1 MPPPPED
8 ESPLEERAAAHEKDS
23 RGCASWNQHLI
34 PACISFLVS
43 FGILLSLPLITS
55 RIGQF
60 DEIKESLHEAFWK
73 AGYFLFPALQDND
86 WSPPS
91 LAEFMLQH
99 FDSDGDGH
107 ITALELKEMLNV
119 TMTDK
124 LAQLQSIN
132 VQYQPPT
139 SWLGWIH
146 RSWPML
152 DWKLGVFVWRTCSG
166 LVISLAI
173 ASIVPGRL
181 HGWAGRVIRFP
192 ILGIT
197 YFMIAV
203 ELVVYV
209 MIRLFIRLAEALFA
223 SPKHRRLRRAL
234 ANAKSYD
241 EWYRLASEL
250 DKSQKRDKW
259 RQTDEDDT
267 SYQYNWGLIR
277 ELMSDLRKARNGNDA
292 VFALAVLQQCTRKNV
307 GGVMSEDLFSFTN
320 TGEPKLIVSEFIDE
334 VVATLRWITDQAK
347 GIHGETSDNGGSS
360 AGSTQSWYE
369 ANLRTV
375 VQKERTK
382 LVGRNINMATY
393 ALSGGGQRMSMANG
407 NGTAAATP
415 TKQLPLEHK
424 ETVKTFLKRA
434 RAAYG
439 RTALCLSGG
448 AMMGQYHFGH
458 IKALLEE
465 DALPHIMSGTSA
477 GSAIAAFLCT
487 RNDEEI
493 MRDLRP
499 EILYDKMLCFSRSWP
514 ERFISYIKT
523 GAMFDVDEWLEM
535 IKWFTCG
542 DMTFDE
548 AYRKTGRVF
557 CITLSATTKR
567 APPVLVNHITAPNVV
582 IASAIIASAAVP
594 GFIHPV
600 KLQVKDKDGTVR
612 VQGNETWWDGSIEQ
626 DIPTAGLAEMLNCHF
641 FVTAQCNPHIVPFF
655 YNSKG
660 DVGRPSRW
668 SSGMREDSWR
678 GGFLLSALEMYLKN
692 DMRAKFS
699 FLRDV
704 EAAKGFHA
712 NLFSQSTYSGS
723 TTIVP
728 QVALIDY
735 FKLFVNQKISDLE
748 RYFQGGTVAAYQHI
762 AMIRLHYR
770 IANALDECLAVLEQ
784 SDGTASSKPRR
795 RSVMLEKKNAPKR
808 SSVVQAEN
816 DDEYEYGFDGTVDEI
831 PHGKR

>member
-1 MPPPPED
+1 MTPP
-8 ESPLEERAAAHEKDS
+8 AAAEGAVDE
-23 RGCASWNQHLI
+23 RGSEDNRDNSLNRHLVTV
-34 PACISFLVS
+34 CISFVVS
-43 FGILLSLPLITS
+43 FGILLALPVMNNRL
-55 RIGQF
+55 GPF
-60 DEIKESLHEAFWK
+60 DEVKKSLYNACLK
-73 AGYFLFPALQDND
+73 AGYFLFPALQDKD

-91 LAEFMLQH
+91 LADFMLQH

-107 ITALELKEMLNV
+107 ITAQELKGMLNA
-119 TMTDK
+119 TMSDK
-124 LAQLQSIN
+124 LSHLASIN

-139 SWLGWIH
+139 RWLGWIH
-146 RSWPML
+146 RMGL
-152 DWKLGVFVWRTCSG
+152 DWQLGVFVWRTCSG
-166 LVISLAI
+166 LIISLAI

-209 MIRLFIRLAEALFA
+209 MIRLFIRFAETLFA
-223 SPKHRRLRRAL
+223 SPKHRRLRRAM

-241 EWYRLASEL
+241 EWYQLASEL
-250 DKSQKRDKW
+250 DNSQKRNKW

-277 ELMSDLRKARNGNDA
+277 ELMADLRKARDSKDA
-292 VFALAVLQQCTRKNV
+292 VYALAVLQQCTRKNV

-320 TGEPKLIVSEFIDE
+320 TGEPKLIVGDFIDE
-334 VVATLRWITDQAK
+334 VVATLRWITNQAK
-347 GIHGETSDNGGSS
+347 EIDGDSSGGGSAGATS
-360 AGSTQSWYE
+360 AYE

-375 VQKERTK
+375 VQKEKSK
-382 LVGRNINMATY
+382 LLGRNIKMTTY
-393 ALSGGGQRMSMANG
+393 TPPTSSRSNFVAANG
-407 NGTAAATP
+407 NGTAPATP
-415 TKQLPLEHK
+415 TQRLPLEHK

-448 AMMGQYHFGH
+448 SMMGQYHFGH

-477 GSAIAAFLCT
+477 GSAIAAFVCT

-493 MRDLRP
+493 MRDLKP
-499 EILYDKMLCFSRSWP
+499 DILYDKMLCFSRSWP
-514 ERFISYIKT
+514 ERIISYIKT
-523 GAMFDVDEWLEM
+523 GVMFDVDEWFEM
-535 IKWFTCG
+535 IKWFTLG
-542 DMTFDE
+542 DMTFLE

-567 APPVLVNHITAPNVV
+567 APPVLVNHITAPNVL

-600 KLQVKDKDGTVR
+600 KLRVKDKDGTVR

-692 DMRAKFS
+692 DMRAKFT
-699 FLRDV
+699 FLRDM

-728 QVALIDY
+728 QVAIIDY
-735 FKLFVNQKISDLE
+735 FKLFVNQTVGDLQ
-748 RYFQGGTVAAYQHI
+748 RYFQGGSVAAYQHI

-770 IANALDECLAVLEQ
+770 IANALDECLAELEQ
-784 SDGTASSKPRR
+784 SDGTASTKPRR
-795 RSVMLEKKNAPKR
+795 RSVMLEMKNAPKR
-808 SSVVQAEN
+808 TSVVEAAD
-816 DDEYEYGFDGTVDEI
+816 DDEYEYGFDGGVDEI
-831 PHGKR
+831 PHGRA

>member
-1 MPPPPED
+1 MSEQDHGGNACDDDSKISNSMKNNISNDIAQEQQSTNASRSSTAAPSSIYKEYYHDNFVTGSRFVAQVAAVAHNNNHYPCVT
-8 ESPLEERAAAHEKDS
+8 LE
-23 RGCASWNQHLI
+23 
-34 PACISFLVS
+34 
-43 FGILLSLPLITS
+43 
-55 RIGQF
+55 
-60 DEIKESLHEAFWK
+60 
-73 AGYFLFPALQDND
+73 
-86 WSPPS
+86 
-91 LAEFMLQH
+91 
-99 FDSDGDGH
+99 
-107 ITALELKEMLNV
+107 
-119 TMTDK
+119 
-124 LAQLQSIN
+124 
-132 VQYQPPT
+132 
-139 SWLGWIH
+139 
-146 RSWPML
+146 
-152 DWKLGVFVWRTCSG
+152 
-166 LVISLAI
+166 
-173 ASIVPGRL
+173 
-181 HGWAGRVIRFP
+181 
-192 ILGIT
+192 
-197 YFMIAV
+197 
-203 ELVVYV
+203 
-209 MIRLFIRLAEALFA
+209 
-223 SPKHRRLRRAL
+223 RRLMRR
-234 ANAKSYD
+234 
-241 EWYRLASEL
+241 E
-250 DKSQKRDKW
+250 
-259 RQTDEDDT
+259 
-267 SYQYNWGLIR
+267 
-277 ELMSDLRKARNGNDA
+277 KARNGNDA

-307 GGVMSEDLFSFTN
+307 GGVMSEHLFSFTN

-347 GIHGETSDNGGSS
+347 GIHGETSGTGGSS
-360 AGSTQSWYE
+360 SGSTQSWYE

-393 ALSGGGQRMSMANG
+393 ALSGGGQRMSIANG

-582 IASAIIASAAVP
+582 IASAVIASAAVP

-728 QVALIDY
+728 QVARIDY

-795 RSVMLEKKNAPKR
+795 RSVMLEKKNAPRR

>member
-1 MPPPPED
+1 MSPPAEGVD
-8 ESPLEERAAAHEKDS
+8 EREPDAEGNRDN
-23 RGCASWNQHLI
+23 SWNRHLV

-43 FGILLSLPLITS
+43 FGILLSLPVITS
-55 RIGQF
+55 RLGRF
-60 DEIKESLHEAFWK
+60 DEVKESLYNACLK
-73 AGYFLFPALQDND
+73 AGYFLFPALQNND

-107 ITALELKEMLNV
+107 ITAQELKEMLNV

-124 LAQLQSIN
+124 LSQLPSIN

-139 SWLGWIH
+139 SWLGWVTDL
-146 RSWPML
+146 ML

-209 MIRLFIRLAEALFA
+209 MIRLFIRFAETLFA
-223 SPKHRRLRRAL
+223 SPRHRRLRRAM
-234 ANAKSYD
+234 ANAKTYD
-241 EWYRLASEL
+241 EWYQLANEL

-277 ELMSDLRKARNGNDA
+277 ELMADLRKARDSNDA

-334 VVATLRWITDQAK
+334 VVATLRCITNQAK
-347 GIHGETSDNGGSS
+347 GIHGDSNGGS
-360 AGSTQSWYE
+360 AGATSSWYE

-393 ALSGGGQRMSMANG
+393 ALSGGRPSMVAANG
-407 NGTAAATP
+407 NGTAVATP
-415 TKQLPLEHK
+415 TQQLPLEHK

-448 AMMGQYHFGH
+448 SMMGQYHFGH

-477 GSAIAAFLCT
+477 GSAITAFLCT

-493 MRDLRP
+493 KRDLKP
-499 EILYDKMLCFSRSWP
+499 HILYDKMLCFSRSWP
-514 ERFISYIKT
+514 ERIISYIKT

-535 IKWFTCG
+535 IKWFTLG
-542 DMTFDE
+542 DMTFLE

-600 KLQVKDKDGTVR
+600 KLKVKDKDGTVR

-692 DMRAKFS
+692 DMRAKFT
-699 FLRDV
+699 FLRDI
-704 EAAKGFHA
+704 EAVKGFHA

-770 IANALDECLAVLEQ
+770 IANALDECLAELEQ
-784 SDGTASSKPRR
+784 SDGTASTKPRR

-808 SSVVQAEN
+808 SSVVEAAD
-816 DDEYEYGFDGTVDEI
+816 DDEYEYGFDGGVDEI
-831 PHGKR
+831 PHGSDKKGGV